1 MPGDIYATKGIEYLV
16 VIAYLLV
23 MAAAVSGFGRLRGA
37 GVRAARPRGKAVR
50 VQPWF
55 SLADGY
61 RFHQGHSW
69 VAAKDGDVVTVGVD
83 DFAAKALGAPDAL
96 ELPAAGSALSQGSPA
111 WRVRVGERVLP
122 MLSPVEGEVVA
133 VNPAVVESPRLL
145 ADEPYGAGWLLKV
158 RVDHRPWPRNLF
170 SGSLAAAWMQYTVER
185 LRQLQAGSLGVVMP
199 DGGTP
204 VRGFARALSEEE
216 WDALAR
222 EFFLAE

>member
-1 MPGDIYATKGIEYLV
+1 
-16 VIAYLLV
+16 
-23 MAAAVSGFGRLRGA
+23 
-37 GVRAARPRGKAVR
+37 
-50 VQPWF
+50 
-55 SLADGY
+55 
-61 RFHQGHSW
+61 
-69 VAAKDGDVVTVGVD
+69 
-83 DFAAKALGAPDAL
+83 
-96 ELPAAGSALSQGSPA
+96 
-111 WRVRVGERVLP
+111 
-122 MLSPVEGEVVA
+122 VEGEVVA

>member
-23 MAAAVSGFGRLRGA
+23 MAGAVWGVGRTRAAVRGRSNRRAQALRLD
-37 GVRAARPRGKAVR
+37 
-50 VQPWF
+50 PWF

-69 VAAKDGDVVTVGVD
+69 VAATDGDVVTVGVD
-83 DFAAKALGAPDAL
+83 DFAAKALGEPDAV
-96 ELPAAGSALSQGSPA
+96 ELPAAGTAIAQGAPGWA
-111 WRVRVGERVLP
+111 VRVAGRVLP

-133 VNPAVVESPRLL
+133 VNPAVHASPRVVV
-145 ADEPYGAGWLLKV
+145 DEPYGAGWLMKV
-158 RVDHRPWPRNLF
+158 RVDHRPWRRNLF
-170 SGSLAAAWMQYTVER
+170 SGELAAAWMQYTVER
-185 LRQLQAGSLGVVMP
+185 LRRLQAGTLGVVMP

-204 VRGFARALSEEE
+204 VRGFAQTLGEEE
-216 WDALAR
+216 WNALAR

>member
-1 MPGDIYATKGIEYLV
+1 MPGDLYATKGIEYLV
-16 VIAYLLV
+16 VIAYLVLMAGLV
-23 MAAAVSGFGRLRGA
+23 WGFGRLRSA
-37 GVRAARPRGKAVR
+37 GGRGSKPRGKAVR

-69 VAAKDGDVVTVGVD
+69 VAMKDGDVVTVGVD
-83 DFAAKALGAPDAL
+83 DFAAKALGEPDAL
-96 ELPAAGSALSQGSPA
+96 ELPAAGSTLSQGSPG
-111 WRVRVGERVLP
+111 WTVRVGERVLP

-133 VNPAVVESPRLL
+133 VNPAVLEAPRLL

-170 SGSLAAAWMQYTVER
+170 SGALASAWMQYTVER
-185 LRQLQAGSLGVVMP
+185 LRQLQAGRLGVVMP

-204 VRGFARALSEEE
+204 VRGFAQALGEEE

-222 EFFLAE
+222 EFFLSE